1 VPASRHILFL
11 CTGNYFRSRFAEL
24 YFNQL
29 AAEADLDVRAT
40 SAGLAPEC
48 HTRNPGPISS
58 HTRAGL
64 RARGIE
70 ITDPR
75 APCDVTEQEL
85 DRAALIIAVK
95 ESEHRPMIDGRFPAW
110 SERIRYW
117 DVDDVPHVPAEEA
130 LAHLESLVRAL
141 IAELARR

>member
-1 VPASRHILFL
+1 VRSSRNILFL

-29 AAEADLDVRAT
+29 AAEAGLDVRAT
-40 SAGLAPEC
+40 SAGLAPQC

-58 HTRAGL
+58 HTRTAL

-75 APCDVTEQEL
+75 APCDVTAEDL
-85 DRAALIIAVK
+85 DHAELIIAVK
-95 ESEHRPMIDGRFPAW
+95 ESEHRPMIENRFPAW
-110 SERIRYW
+110 SERVRYW
-117 DVDDVPHVPAEEA
+117 NVDDIPQVPAGEA
-130 LAHLESLVRAL
+130 LARLETLVRAL
-141 IAELARR
+141 VDELARG